1 MGTEISN
8 NPRLTWREYAA
19 YARQSSA
26 ELYRDCEMDVFRATG
41 PGGQGVNTTDSAV
54 RLRHVPT
61 GIVVVSRES
70 RSQLRNRETCLAK
83 LHDILVRRA
92 KPPRPR
98 KKTRPTKAS
107 KERRLKA
114 KHARSE
120 RKQLRS
126 CRNFE

>member
-1 MGTEISN
+1 MSDEVSN
-8 NPRLTWREYAA
+8 KPRLTWRDYAA
-19 YARQSSA
+19 YARQA
-26 ELYRDCEMDVFRATG
+26 PDELYRSCEMDVFRATG

-61 GIVVVSRES
+61 GIVVTCRES
-70 RSQLRNRETCLAK
+70 RSQLRNRETCLDK
-83 LHDILVRRA
+83 LHDILARRA

-114 KHARSE
+114 KRVRSE
-120 RKQLRS
+120 RKQLRNR
-126 CRNFE
+126 RNFE